1 MDETTNSIP
10 TSEPMEHEQPDG
22 EHPNDKPLNHE
33 DMDHQHMHHKHP
45 QQTDHASM
53 EHPHASDQP
62 VEEEGNEHANMEHQH
77 AHHADHTDRVN
88 HASQEHAESSLPG
101 QHDHEHME
109 HGKMGG
115 VSGPPGAHSGH
126 EDHGDHHAM
135 MVEDFR
141 KRFFVSLVLMVPI
154 LLLSPMIQMFIEVD
168 WSFQGDKYILFGL
181 STILFFYG
189 GWPFLTG
196 AVDEFKKKSPAM
208 MMLIA
213 LAIIVA
219 YIYSSATV
227 FWLEGDDF
235 FWELATL
242 IVIML
247 LGHWIEMKSVVG
259 ASKALEELVKLMP
272 ETAHLIAADGSTTDV
287 PVENLKAG
295 DRVLVKPGEKVP
307 IDGRVYEGSSSVNE
321 SMLTGESVP
330 VEKSSGDEVVGG
342 SINGEGVLKFD
353 VTRTGDETF
362 LSQVIKL
369 VRDAQASKSNTERL
383 ADLAA
388 RWLFFIAVIAGTITF
403 IVWMLVSKD
412 LSLAVEHAV
421 TVIIISCPH
430 ALGLAIPLVTAV
442 STNIGARK
450 GLLIRNRT
458 AFEEARKVNAIV
470 FDKTGTLTEG
480 AFGITDVRPVAV
492 SEEELLTIAY
502 SVELN
507 SEHPIALG
515 IVEEAEKRGLARLDV
530 TDYQNITGQGLQAKV
545 NGREIR
551 IVSPGLVREAG
562 IAFDE
567 ADYENLAGQGKTV
580 VFVLDGKTLLGY
592 IALSDIVRESS
603 IEAVEKLKEMGVE
616 SIMLTGDNQKVANY
630 VAEILNIDKVYAEVL
645 PQDKVSII
653 EELQKQGKVVAMTGD
668 GVNDAP
674 SLAKSDLG
682 IAIGAGTDVAIETA
696 DVILV
701 RSNPLDVLS
710 ILKLSRA
717 TYRKMVQNL
726 FWAVIYNVIAIPLAA
741 GVLVNQGISIPPAL
755 AAVLMSLST
764 IIVAINA
771 RLLKIED

>member
-1 MDETTNSIP
+1 
-10 TSEPMEHEQPDG
+10 
-22 EHPNDKPLNHE
+22 
-33 DMDHQHMHHKHP
+33 
-45 QQTDHASM
+45 
-53 EHPHASDQP
+53 
-62 VEEEGNEHANMEHQH
+62 
-77 AHHADHTDRVN
+77 
-88 HASQEHAESSLPG
+88 
-101 QHDHEHME
+101 
-109 HGKMGG
+109 
-115 VSGPPGAHSGH
+115 
-126 EDHGDHHAM
+126 
-135 MVEDFR
+135 
-141 KRFFVSLVLMVPI
+141 MVPI
-154 LLLSPMIQMFIEVD
+154 LLLSPMIQMFIGVD

-330 VEKSSGDEVVGG
+330 VEKSTGDEVVGG

-480 AFGITDVRPVAV
+480 AFGITDVRPVTV